1 MKYRFCVIPCSMSPL
16 IRDMHRRTIYIEA
29 DSLRSAKA
37 IVAQAFPDGLDLAG
51 EWSVEPETL
60 KAKP

>member
-1 MKYRFCVIPCSMSPL
+1 
-16 IRDMHRRTIYIEA
+16 MHRRTIYIEA
-29 DSLRSAKA
+29 DNLRSAKA

>member
-16 IRDMHRRTIYIEA
+16 IRDMHRRTIDIEA
-29 DSLRSAKA
+29 DSLRGAKA
-37 IVAQAFPDGLDLAG
+37 IVAQAFPDGLDLTG

-60 KAKP
+60 KARP